1 MVNLTQNPD
10 GTTIE
15 KKERGVG
22 MSVTETDHAI
32 LPPCTNDGAWL
43 EMEYNIG
50 SPGNIQKIR
59 NKPSVLLNVSLEEFQ
74 TNEVIP
80 RVIKKRNQFQKM
92 TESSKPDG
100 RTGAMLS
107 GNFTENQ
114 GGDIDGN

>member
-1 MVNLTQNPD
+1 MVNLTQDPD

-15 KKERGVG
+15 KKEQGVG
-22 MSVTETDHAI
+22 VSVTGTDHAI
-32 LPPCTNDGAWL
+32 LPPCTNDGTWL
-43 EMEYNIG
+43 DIEYNIS

-59 NKPSVLLNVSLEEFQ
+59 KKPSVLLNISLEEFQ
-74 TNEVIP
+74 VNETIP
-80 RVIKKRNQFQKM
+80 HVIKKRNQLQKM

-114 GGDIDGN
+114 GGDTDGN